1 VLRILDANFNRCS
14 EGLRVL
20 EEVARFIL
28 DNDKLTKKLKK
39 IRHSLSDSYATIET
53 SLLTSRD
60 SAGDVG
66 TQSSVVSEFERN
78 DLSAIIAANARRVQ
92 ESLRVL
98 EEFAKLPASPP
109 IDVEGIK
116 QSRFDIYDIEREL
129 MSYISRKAKI
139 DRITGVYLILDTAF
153 LNGRSANDVAEQ
165 AIEGGVNIIQFRDKQ
180 SDKSAILKTAKAL
193 KKLCAR
199 KNVLFIINNHV
210 DIALA
215 CDADGVHLGQS
226 DLPIFDARAL
236 LPIGKIVGYTVGSL
250 AEAQLAQDE
259 GADYIAVGS
268 IYTTTSKQN
277 VTVVGC
283 ETLRAICAKMS
294 VPIVATGGITFN
306 NAKQLIDT
314 GTNAIAVISVIL
326 NEQDVKKATQQ
337 LLSCVK
343 SN

>member
-1 VLRILDANFNRCS
+1 
-14 EGLRVL
+14 
-20 EEVARFIL
+20 
-28 DNDKLTKKLKK
+28 
-39 IRHSLSDSYATIET
+39 
-53 SLLTSRD
+53 
-60 SAGDVG
+60 
-66 TQSSVVSEFERN
+66 
-78 DLSAIIAANARRVQ
+78 
-92 ESLRVL
+92 
-98 EEFAKLPASPP
+98 EFAKLPASPP